1 MDTQVTLTNDLPS
14 KQTVAKRITSI
25 ALRRDLLAKL
35 DAHAQKAKVSRNWVV
50 ERILEGWV
58 ESQEEAPAPRLRDH
72 DGSWDGAEL

>member
-1 MDTQVTLTNDLPS
+1 MDTQVTLANDLPS
-14 KQTVAKRITSI
+14 KQPTAKRVTSI

-58 ESQEEAPAPRLRDH
+58 ESQEDSPAPRLRDH
-72 DGSWDGAEL
+72 DGTWSGLDE